1 MNFGKQKCEALKAIR
16 KQIADLNNIQ
26 YVPCECTHTGE
37 CMGTCPTC
45 ERERQYIEEQLSIKK
60 KKGNI
65 LKIAGVAA
73 GLSAITAF
81 QEAVAQEQSMNAD
94 STSIKFEWNFMD
106 FTTGAT
112 VFPET
117 INQWDEMAEFISKFP
132 NDTFLLVGHTDKRG
146 SDTYNLKLSEMRA
159 KYLRQLL
166 IERGVDPE
174 RIQAIGCGG
183 KEPKIPN
190 AETEPEH
197 EQNRRVTLEFYSQ
210 QRVKEIVK
218 KTKNSRQELEEIKKK
233 AKKK

>member
-81 QEAVAQEQSMNAD
+81 QEAVAQEQTMNVD
-94 STSIKFEWNFMD
+94 STAAKFEWD
-106 FTTGAT
+106 FYPFTFGQIPRESWSQ
-112 VFPET
+112 F
-117 INQWDEMAEFISKFP
+117 DEMAEFVSKYP
-132 NDTFLLVGHTDKRG
+132 NDTFLVVGHTDSRG
-146 SDTYNLKLSEMRA
+146 NDGYNLKLSESRA
-159 KYLRQLL
+159 NYTRTLL

-174 RIQAIGCGG
+174 KIIAIGCGET
-183 KEPKIPN
+183 EPKIPN

-210 QRVKEIVK
+210 QRVKEIEK
-218 KTKNSRQELEEIKKK
+218 KTKNSRQEFEKIKKK
-233 AKKK
+233 TKKK

>member
-81 QEAVAQEQSMNAD
+81 QEAVAQEQTMNVD
-94 STSIKFEWNFMD
+94 STSIKFEWNFKN
-106 FTTGAT
+106 FTMGAF
-112 VFPET
+112 VSPET
-117 INQWDEMAEFISKFP
+117 INQWNEMAEFISKFP
-132 NDTFLLVGHTDKRG
+132 NDTFLLVGHTDERG
-146 SDTYNLKLSEMRA
+146 SDTYNLKFSEMRA

-166 IERGVDPE
+166 IERGVDPKK
-174 RIQAIGCGG
+174 IIAIGCGEA
-183 KEPKIPN
+183 EPKIPN
-190 AETEPEH
+190 AETELEH
-197 EQNRRVTLEFYSQ
+197 EQNRGVTLEFYFP
-210 QRVKEIVK
+210 QRVKEIEE
-218 KTKNSRQELEEIKKK
+218 KTKTSRQELEEIKKK